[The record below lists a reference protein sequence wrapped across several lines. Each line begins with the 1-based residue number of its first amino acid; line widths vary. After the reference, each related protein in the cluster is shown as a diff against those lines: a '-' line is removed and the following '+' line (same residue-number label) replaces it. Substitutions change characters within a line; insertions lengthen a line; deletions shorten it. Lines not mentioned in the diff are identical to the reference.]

1 MSPVKKNNP
10 HIYKIHPYTSACIM
24 VILAALLRIG
34 LFNQLGQEQLWF
46 TFYLAVLLS
55 TFDGGFVS
63 GLLSILLS
71 SLFIFYGWKL
81 FTDQPFIDDGTM
93 HINSALG
100 KGCKMEIKFPLKSW
114 EAV

>member
-46 TFYLAVLLS
+46 TFYLAVILAA
-55 TFDGGFVS
+55 FYGGFAS
-63 GLLSILLS
+63 GLLSTLLS
-71 SLFIFYGWKL
+71 CFLVFSGWFIF
-81 FTDQPFIDDGTM
+81 PA
-93 HINSALG
+93 NALMIISTLAG
-100 KGCKMEIKFPLKSW
+100 LAK
-114 EAV
+114 